1 MILFDYI
8 WLRIAKV
15 YYKWR
20 DSEGFTA
27 TGFLSLSQGIL
38 VGDIVQIIL
47 KLTGTSDSLFDSL
60 GKGGYSKLG
69 LGLTL
74 FLLVFNYLR
83 YRKKYWPLRE
93 RWRDESH
100 SFLKGILVI
109 LALLFPLVLWY
120 MLIKLF

>member
-8 WLRIAKV
+8 WLRVARF

-38 VGDIVQIIL
+38 IGDIIQVIV
-47 KLTGTSDSLFDSL
+47 KLTGDSDSFYRSSGM
-60 GKGGYSKLG
+60 GKIELVI
-69 LGLTL
+69 TL
-74 FLLVFNYLR
+74 ALLAFNYFH

-93 RWRDESH
+93 RWRNESYP
-100 SFLKGILVI
+100 FLKGVLVV
-109 LALLFPLVLWY
+109 LALLFPFVLWY
-120 MLIKLF
+120 MLVEVF